1 MTTAMLHPDLAR
13 YLAEA
18 AWPADRQHR
27 VVVGLRV
34 LQQLARSGKPI
45 TYSAFAELVQ
55 PGLAAIATGRVLED
69 IGLFCNHAG
78 WPNVTCFVVNKA
90 TGECSYGMDKV
101 TKEDAEVLRE
111 AAWLEYASRKTGPLV
126 DVP

>member
-1 MTTAMLHPDLAR
+1 MGFASCR
-13 YLAEA
+13 S
-18 AWPADRQHR
+18 WPGPANQSGIPHSRSWFSRDSQSS
-27 VVVGLRV
+27 
-34 LQQLARSGKPI
+34 QLG
-45 TYSAFAELVQ
+45 
-55 PGLAAIATGRVLED
+55 GLED

-90 TGECSYGMDKV
+90 TGECSYGMEKV